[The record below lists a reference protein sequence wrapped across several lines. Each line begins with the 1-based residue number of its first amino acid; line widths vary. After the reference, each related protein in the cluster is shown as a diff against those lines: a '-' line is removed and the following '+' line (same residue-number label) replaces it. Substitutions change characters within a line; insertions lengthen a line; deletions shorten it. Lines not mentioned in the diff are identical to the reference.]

1 MHSASKWAAWL
12 LQEVGQKVAMHA
24 VAMKPRYLSPDTVPA
39 EALEGSPSTIS
50 SHAMYQAH
58 HELESEFV
66 LFVIVIV
73 IVIVNIIANI
83 SPSTCLPVGIYD
95 SIMCP
100 RLPRLVTVSDQ

>member
-73 IVIVNIIANI
+73 IIIANI

-100 RLPRLVTVSDQ
+100 SLPRLVTVSDQ